1 MSRTKQ
7 TARPKKTL
15 NEVVVRTS
23 AHQRQKKSRCTKQ
36 RDRFA
41 NQERRLRILNRL
53 NLKLLEDVRKLE
65 TDCKYKRDE
74 LNWWYTHY
82 IDKVV
87 VENIGLK
94 H

>member
-15 NEVVVRTS
+15 ARDG
-23 AHQRQKKSRCTKQ
+23 HQRQNKSRCAKQ
-36 RDRFA
+36 RDRLA

-65 TDCKYKRDE
+65 TMCESKRDE
-74 LNWWYTHY
+74 LNWWYSHY

-87 VENIGLK
+87 VENIGLQ